1 MVFPRRNYRT
11 YLGYVQLSNYTQT
24 CVSMQHSSKGDNR
37 SKTKIQMASE
47 LSFFT
52 FIASK
57 PDLFLLLYT
66 NHVHTPTPFYSSA
79 VIYNPAKLIGTD
91 NVDTV
96 DRTSDTQFCR
106 SSIPKYCS
114 EQVGSKLKLK
124 LAALWEIGVFNNLP
138 HKIQ

>member
-1 MVFPRRNYRT
+1 MYNFPIIHKHLLVCSIQAREIT
-11 YLGYVQLSNYTQT
+11 AVKLK
-24 CVSMQHSSKGDNR
+24 SK
-37 SKTKIQMASE
+37 MASE